1 MNGEFVREYANS
13 CASLFPV
20 DAPSKNPCGTNGFG
34 GGVLVGYGGSF
45 DAGLG
50 ATGVTGTGSVA
61 GGLFYGS
68 GDGLSAGASA
78 TGGTA
83 AYALGNVAGAPTQ
96 TGQPF
101 SLGAYAGAGPSVTV
115 TNARSIQQL
124 GGPFTTWTLNVG
136 FGPVKGSLQLSY
148 GSGIWELSI
157 GPPVPF
163 VAPGIGGSLS
173 KVTTNTVTTKTG
185 CGG

>member
-1 MNGEFVREYANS
+1 M
-13 CASLFPV
+13 
-20 DAPSKNPCGTNGFG
+20 
-34 GGVLVGYGGSF
+34 LVGYGGSV

-50 ATGVTGTGSVA
+50 AAGVTATGSVA

-68 GDGLSAGASA
+68 GNGFSAGASA
-78 TGGTA
+78 TGGAA

-101 SLGAYAGAGPSVTV
+101 SLGAYAGVGPSVTV
-115 TNARSIQQL
+115 TNARSVQQL
-124 GGPFTTWTLNVG
+124 SGLFTTWTLNVG
-136 FGPVKGSLQLSY
+136 FGPISGSLQLSY
-148 GSGIWELSI
+148 GSGIWEFSV
-157 GPPVPF
+157 GPPIA
-163 VAPGIGGSLS
+163 APGVGGSLS